1 MKYYAYKKNT
11 IRIYK
16 SYLIHSVSN
25 NFKVEKYELNTIL
38 DLNILDLVD
47 KETAIKFKK
56 INNLK

>member
-1 MKYYAYKKNT
+1 
-11 IRIYK
+11 
-16 SYLIHSVSN
+16 HSVSN

>member
-1 MKYYAYKKNT
+1 MKYAYKKNT

-25 NFKVEKYELNTIL
+25 NFKVQKYELNIIL